1 MEIAM
6 KMALDGAPNANLV
19 RSYEPGRVQVRDR
32 EYTTSTIISASRIVE
47 NWPPRTIAELR
58 AKHLLAL
65 TEDRPEVVIL
75 GTGETQVFPEP
86 AVFVTLIDLG
96 IGCEVMDNSAACRT
110 YNILMSEQRQ
120 VTLALLID
128 DR

>member
-1 MEIAM
+1 M

-32 EYTTSTIISASRIVE
+32 EYTNSTIISAASVVE
-47 NWPPRTIAELR
+47 DWPPRSVAELR
-58 AKHLLAL
+58 AQHLLAL
-65 TEDRPEVVIL
+65 TEGQPEVVIL
-75 GTGETQVFPEP
+75 GTGDKQVFPEP
-86 AVFVTLIDLG
+86 SVFVTLIDLG